1 MKLTVIINHMLN
13 IQHNLSV
20 SPMSLCGHLL
30 HTTAPRLEDPGW
42 LGIQHKRYRQQ
53 PFDPFC
59 SGQRESSTVTPHISS
74 SIHDETFSI
83 DGFN

>member
-1 MKLTVIINHMLN
+1 
-13 IQHNLSV
+13 
-20 SPMSLCGHLL
+20 
-30 HTTAPRLEDPGW
+30 